1 MAKIGYTPRPVA
13 RPFAGGWVWDG
24 FQEVSN
30 VKRLRTPLTEA
41 DVRPLVAG
49 DEVVIDGAVYTARDM
64 AHRRLCQ
71 ALDRGES
78 LPIEL
83 AGAIIYFVGP
93 TPARPGRV
101 IGAAGP
107 TTSARMDPFSPRLIA
122 HGLRAMI
129 GKGYRSEEVRQALV
143 QYGAVHLST
152 WGGAGALLSRHIVR
166 AEIVA
171 YEDLG
176 TEAIRRLE
184 VVDFPAVVAYDAVG
198 GSVYDR
204 VKTEKRSGV

>member
-1 MAKIGYTPRPVA
+1 M
-13 RPFAGGWVWDG
+13 
-24 FQEVSN
+24 
-30 VKRLRTPLTEA
+30 KRLCAPLTEA
-41 DVRPLVAG
+41 DVRQLKAG
-49 DEVVIDGAVYTARDM
+49 DEVVIDGTVYTARDM
-64 AHRRLCQ
+64 AHKRLCQ
-71 ALDRGES
+71 AIDRGED

-83 AGAIIYFVGP
+83 EGAIIYFVGP
-93 TPARPGRV
+93 TPARPGQV

-129 GKGYRSEEVRQALV
+129 GKGYRGEEVRQALR

-152 WGGAGALLSRHIVR
+152 LGGAGALLSRHIVR
-166 AEIVA
+166 AEAVA

-184 VVDFPAVVAYDAVG
+184 VVDFPAVVAYDAAG
-198 GSVYDR
+198 GSIYGDAKAKVR
-204 VKTEKRSGV
+204 A